1 MWLAKLCSCTGP
13 QSNIR
18 YNEAFGSINK
28 LEGIKYTEMYKVRHN
43 LRQVFCFHEGTLEK
57 IRRDNKTDMPAHSE
71 KQI

>member
-18 YNEAFGSINK
+18 YNGAFGSINK
-28 LEGIKYTEMYKVRHN
+28 LVGIKCTDMYKVRHK
-43 LRQVFCFHEGTLEK
+43 LRQVFVFTREHWKK
-57 IRRDNKTDMPAHSE
+57 IRQDNKTDMPAHSE

>member
-18 YNEAFGSINK
+18 YNGAFGSLNK
-28 LEGIKYTEMYKVRHN
+28 LVGIKYTEMYKVRHN

-57 IRRDNKTDMPAHSE
+57 IRQDKKTDMPALSE